1 MIFDELRH
9 TEKLSTAVAKQA
21 VFEKFKDWMGNDIS
35 VVVDEEY
42 LDVNIPDHVHFVLR
56 GSEVVML
63 SRRKLNEEGLGKHLI
78 YHPNKP
84 KSLKL
89 SDIINQTF

>member
-9 TEKLSTAVAKQA
+9 SEKMSVAVAKQA
-21 VFEKFKDWMGNDIS
+21 ALEKFKSWMGNS
-35 VVVDEEY
+35 VSIVVDEEY
-42 LDVNIPDHVHFVLR
+42 LDVNMPDHVHFVLK
-56 GSEVVML
+56 GSEVTML

-78 YHPNKP
+78 YHPIKS